1 MLDLCATYLLVR
13 DIEKSIK
20 FYSQLLEMKPTS
32 NILDRWAQ
40 FDIEGCSLAL
50 FNQMYDYQAIAG
62 GAESG
67 EALQQALFE
76 SAQQTQDGFR

>member
-40 FDIEGCSLAL
+40 FDI
-50 FNQMYDYQAIAG
+50 
-62 GAESG
+62 
-67 EALQQALFE
+67 
-76 SAQQTQDGFR
+76 